1 MADAPTNLNFS
12 GQYILSII
20 IILLVCT
27 YLMKSAP
34 QLNIAIIL
42 LTGIIIGYI
51 TIFIV
56 NYIFPSFNKSTTGF
70 YDYFMYYSMNNYN
83 NTGYVHIWPPLLAVL
98 VIFIILLYNRQLG

>member
-20 IILLVCT
+20 IILLVST

-34 QLNIAIIL
+34 QLNIFIVL
-42 LTGIIIGYI
+42 LTGIVIGYI
-51 TIFIV
+51 SIIV
-56 NYIFPSFNKSTTGF
+56 VNFIFPSFNKSSATF

-83 NTGYVHIWPPLLAVL
+83 NTGYIHIWPPLLAVL
-98 VIFIILLYNRQLG
+98 VIFVILLYNRQLG